1 VYLLDTNVISA
12 SAPGRTGSGAL
23 VDWLRRRSD
32 DLFISVITVAEVEDG
47 IARLH
52 RQGGAARA
60 ERLTRWLEAV
70 LHLYGP
76 RVLELDVSAARI
88 VGGLLDRARSRG
100 QAPGFADTAVAAIAA
115 AHKLTVLTR
124 NMRHFAVFDVPA
136 FDPFDRLPPH

>member
-12 SAPGRTGSGAL
+12 VAPGRSEFGAL
-23 VDWLRRRSD
+23 ADWFRRRSD
-32 DLFISVITVAEVEDG
+32 ELFISVIAVAEIEDG
-47 IARLH
+47 IAKLC

-60 ERLTRWLEAV
+60 ERLSRWLEAL

-76 RVLELDVSAARI
+76 RVLELDVDAARI
-88 VGGLLDRARSRG
+88 VGRLLDQARSRG

-115 AHKLTVLTR
+115 AHELTVLTR
-124 NMRHFAVFDVPA
+124 NMRHFAVFEVPA